1 MKRNS
6 FLFLFLVLGLF
17 CTSPCLAET
26 AGKVIVLPFAVNAGP
41 DLAYLE
47 ESLPKLL
54 RERLTDMGYEVVSE
68 EETIR
73 ILQEQR
79 IEFLDLNVAKDMA
92 LLSGAGHAVYGSFSQ
107 VGETI
112 SLDTRLV
119 EAYGVAEPKPFFVVK
134 EGVIN
139 VLPAIDETAAKIKLG
154 MQQKDRIASI
164 DVRGNEILDDD
175 VVLMRLKIQPGDVY
189 DPKAVNAEL
198 KSLYELGYFDDIE
211 IAMDETAEGKRL
223 IITVKEKPLIQAISV
238 EGAQELD
245 ADDLLAAIATKTGA
259 VLNPRVLADD
269 MGKIRELYRK
279 DGYYNAK
286 VSYNLDQADAK
297 RARLIILVDE
307 GNKLYVTDIVIQG
320 AKQLDPDDL
329 KDELALSER
338 GLLSWVTGSGVLREE
353 VLDRDAAAL
362 EAYYGNRGFL
372 NAKVGQPEVTYKET
386 GIVVTFQVDEGA
398 RYKVSSVSFA
408 GDMIS
413 APEDLN
419 SIVTMDDLVA
429 DNEYFDRSVM
439 RGDLQKLTE
448 HYSNFGYAFAEAN
461 VKLDRNDAEN
471 LLGITYSM
479 SKGTKVSINRVL
491 IEGNAKTRDNVIRRE
506 MRLAD
511 GDLFSGTQLRRSNA
525 RLNKLDYF
533 ETVEITPEPTQTPNE
548 LNLRVKVKEK
558 PTGQFSAGVG
568 YSSYSQVF
576 FSGQVLERNLFGM
589 GYQLSFT
596 GTISSRTADYTAT
609 FWNPHYNDTKLGMGV
624 SLYNKLNDY
633 SDYDKQSM
641 GGRLLFGYPLGE
653 YTNLS
658 WNYRL
663 EQYTIE
669 DVDDDADKVIK
680 DIEGE
685 NWASALYAS
694 IKRDTTDRR
703 INPTKGVTHQF
714 SVEYGGGILGGDDD
728 FIKYI
733 ADANHYFPVF
743 LDTIFHL
750 HAQAGY
756 IMENGGEKIP
766 PFERF
771 YLGGMNSVRG
781 YEDRSISPLYDDKDV
796 SEGYD
801 EGDEKG
807 GNKSFFLNV
816 EYLIPL
822 HKEMGLLGLLFF
834 DAGKAWDE
842 DENIDFDLY
851 KSVGAGVRW
860 YSPLGPLRLEY
871 GYPLDE
877 IDNERKGRFEFSV
890 GQFF

>member
-1 MKRNS
+1 MNRNA
-6 FLFLFLVLGLF
+6 FLLPLLALCLF
-17 CTSPCLAET
+17 CTGPALAET
-26 AGKVIVLPFAVNAGP
+26 TGKIIVLPFAVNAGP

-47 ESLPKLL
+47 ESLPKML
-54 RERLTDMGYEVVSE
+54 RERLAGMGFEVVSE
-68 EETIR
+68 EETMR
-73 ILQEQR
+73 LLQEQQ
-79 IEFLDLNVAKDMA
+79 IEYLDLNVAKDMA
-92 LLSGAGHAVYGSFSQ
+92 LLAGAGHAVYGSFSQ
-107 VGETI
+107 VGESI

-119 EAYGVAEPKPFFVVK
+119 EAYGVTEPKPFFVVK

-139 VLPAIDETAAKIKLG
+139 ILPAIDETAAKIRVG

-175 VVLMRLKIQPGDVY
+175 VVLMRLKIQPGDAY
-189 DPKAVNAEL
+189 DPKAVNTEL
-198 KSLYELGYFDDIE
+198 KNLYDLGYFDDIE
-211 IAMDETAEGKRL
+211 IAMEESSEGKRL
-223 IITVKEKPLIQAISV
+223 IITVKEKPLIQAINV

-279 DGYYNAK
+279 DGFYNAQ
-286 VSYNLDQADAK
+286 VSYRLDQADAK
-297 RARLIILVDE
+297 RARLNIIVDE

-338 GLLSWVTGSGVLREE
+338 GLLSWITGSGVLREE
-353 VLDRDAAAL
+353 ILERDAAAL

-372 NAKVGQPEVTYKET
+372 NAKVGQPEVTYSET
-386 GIVVTFQVDEGA
+386 GITVTFRVDEGT
-398 RYKVSSVSFA
+398 RYKVTSVEYA

-413 APEDLN
+413 APQDLAT
-419 SIVTMDDLVA
+419 VVQMDDLVA
-429 DNEYFDRSVM
+429 DNEYLDRSVM
-439 RGDLQKLTE
+439 RSDLQKLTE
-448 HYSNFGYAFAEAN
+448 HYSNFGYAFAEAD
-461 VKLDRNDAEN
+461 VKMNRNDAEN
-471 LLGITYSM
+471 TVGVTYTM

-491 IEGNAKTRDNVIRRE
+491 IEGNTKTRDNVIRRE

-511 GDLFSGTQLRRSNA
+511 GDLFNGSQLRRSNA
-525 RLNKLDYF
+525 RLNKLDFF
-533 ETVEITPEPTQTPNE
+533 ETVEVTPEPAGSPNE

-576 FSGQVLERNLFGM
+576 FSGQILERNLFGM
-589 GYQLSFT
+589 GYQLGFT
-596 GTISSRTADYTAT
+596 GTISAKTADYTAT

-653 YTNLS
+653 YTNLN
-658 WNYRL
+658 WHYRL
-663 EQYTIE
+663 EQYVIE

-685 NWASALYAS
+685 NWASSLYGA

-703 INPTKGVTHQF
+703 INPTKGMTHQF

-733 ADANHYFPVF
+733 ADANHYFPIF
-743 LDTIFHL
+743 LETVIHL

-756 IMENGGEKIP
+756 IMENGGDQIP

-781 YEDRSISPLYDDKDV
+781 YEERSISPLYDDQDA
-796 SEGYD
+796 SQGYD

-807 GNKSFFLNV
+807 GNKSFFFNA
-816 EYLIPL
+816 EYLVPI
-822 HKEMGLLGLLFF
+822 HKEMGILGLVFF

-842 DENIDFDLY
+842 DENVDADLY

-877 IDNERKGRFEFSV
+877 INNEREGRFEFAV

>member
-54 RERLTDMGYEVVSE
+54 RERLTGMGFEVVSE

-139 VLPAIDETAAKIKLG
+139 ILPAIDETAAKIKLG

-353 VLDRDAAAL
+353 ILDRDAAAL

-372 NAKVGQPEVTYKET
+372 NAKVGQPEVTYTET
-386 GIVVTFQVDEGA
+386 GIVVTFHVDEGA

-448 HYSNFGYAFAEAN
+448 HYSNFGYAFAEAD

-491 IEGNAKTRDNVIRRE
+491 IEGNTKTRDNVIRRE

-533 ETVEITPEPTQTPNE
+533 ETVEVTPEPAQTPNE

-641 GGRLLFGYPLGE
+641 GGRLLFGYPLCE

-703 INPTKGVTHQF
+703 INPTKGVTHHF

-728 FIKYI
+728 C
-733 ADANHYFPVF
+733 
-743 LDTIFHL
+743 
-750 HAQAGY
+750 
-756 IMENGGEKIP
+756 
-766 PFERF
+766 
-771 YLGGMNSVRG
+771 S
-781 YEDRSISPLYDDKDV
+781 
-796 SEGYD
+796 
-801 EGDEKG
+801 
-807 GNKSFFLNV
+807 
-816 EYLIPL
+816 
-822 HKEMGLLGLLFF
+822 
-834 DAGKAWDE
+834 
-842 DENIDFDLY
+842 
-851 KSVGAGVRW
+851 
-860 YSPLGPLRLEY
+860 
-871 GYPLDE
+871 
-877 IDNERKGRFEFSV
+877 
-890 GQFF
+890 